1 MLNRLG
7 EALQLLQRPIFWL
20 FGVIGI
26 LIAVGIYIVLAIGA
40 AILSLSLQKH

>member
-1 MLNRLG
+1 MLNRLA
-7 EALQLLQRPIFWL
+7 EALQLLQRPIFWIL
-20 FGVIGI
+20 GVIGI

>member
-1 MLNRLG
+1 MWNRLG
-7 EALQLLQRPIFWL
+7 EALQLLQRPIFWIC
-20 FGVIGI
+20 GVIGI